1 MVLIPYH
8 ELLLSF
14 YDYFMDFK
22 FADQFQ
28 MVYFLHIDIY
38 IYIYIFENE
47 KKKCKRLNS
56 KDKKWLEMNY
66 IYYLNVMQ
74 RNSCGYK

>member
-1 MVLIPYH
+1 MTSYVSNNSMVLIPYH

-38 IYIYIFENE
+38 IYIYIYLQM
-47 KKKCKRLNS
+47 KKK
-56 KDKKWLEMNY
+56 
-66 IYYLNVMQ
+66 NVRDSIAKI
-74 RNSCGYK
+74 RNGWK